1 MKINDAGGNHM
12 KRLYSIAA
20 GAAVAAVAAFCAS
33 AAGAQIFDL
42 SKYPDWAGQW
52 RRVPDGGPPRYD
64 PSKKNGL
71 AQEAPLKPEY
81 QKRLE
86 ASLKDQEAGGQGL

>member
-1 MKINDAGGNHM
+1 MTQEENM
-12 KRLYSIAA
+12 KRLYS
-20 GAAVAAVAAFCAS
+20 VAAVAAATIFCLS
-33 AAGAQIFDL
+33 AADAQIFDL

-81 QKRLE
+81 QAKLL
-86 ASLKDQEAGGQGL
+86 ASLKDQEAGGQGQLPRPTAR